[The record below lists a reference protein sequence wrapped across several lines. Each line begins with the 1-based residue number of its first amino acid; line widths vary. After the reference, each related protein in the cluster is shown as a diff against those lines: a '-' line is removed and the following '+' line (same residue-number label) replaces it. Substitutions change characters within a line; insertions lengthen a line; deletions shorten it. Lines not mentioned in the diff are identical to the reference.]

1 MFCRMTEKRTAA
13 KKNRQKKTM
22 SLRSFANRANFW
34 KLSLCL
40 VRAPACCALRAIC
53 DVLPP
58 PRASVGLTQDRT
70 TPPQRQTVPLNMRA
84 AIASSRDAASR
95 VNLGTPRA
103 WRALTLY
110 YEACCRAWS
119 GSNHGAQRT
128 RRKLHAD
135 TKTFPCSPPI
145 STCCK
150 ISFSTPCSPC
160 PPWLN
165 T

>member
-1 MFCRMTEKRTAA
+1 
-13 KKNRQKKTM
+13 
-22 SLRSFANRANFW
+22 
-34 KLSLCL
+34 
-40 VRAPACCALRAIC
+40 
-53 DVLPP
+53 VLPP

-160 PPWLN
+160 PLIQSLQLLHPSGQPSVALSRTCPHARLWLN

>member
-1 MFCRMTEKRTAA
+1 MVVLQDDRKADCS

-103 WRALTLY
+103 WRALPLY

-119 GSNHGAQRT
+119 GTNHGFRACSHART
-128 RRKLHAD
+128 KVGSERFFYAPAGGRG
-135 TKTFPCSPPI
+135 F
-145 STCCK
+145 
-150 ISFSTPCSPC
+150 
-160 PPWLN
+160 
-165 T
+165 